1 MSNRPLCNVACAVA
15 LSAFGA
21 LYGCGSK
28 DAASYVSSAKAYLAN
43 SQYKSAIIEA
53 KNALQADPRNAEAR
67 LLLAQALLRSGDP
80 SGAESE
86 ARTAIDAGA
95 PADTVYP
102 VLARALVAQG
112 EFAKATKELGTR
124 RLESAQAR
132 ADLAITLANAN
143 AAQGNSKDAQ
153 AGVDEVLALDAGN
166 VEALLLDAQLA
177 AQGGDMAVARK
188 HIDAALARNPKSV
201 PALMLKARLELADRH
216 LDEGQKLMEQAVEA
230 QPDALDPRAALTTL
244 AVTTNKLEVAKAQV
258 AKMKEISPNDAR
270 TLYSDALVAYAAGD
284 NTHARDVV
292 QRLMTTYQ
300 DNLPVVMLSGL
311 IDLRYGSLSSA
322 QEKLRRVVD
331 RVPSDDTARRALATV
346 ELRSGRP
353 QEALEVIRPAL
364 ARNPD
369 DPSLLR
375 LAGEAY
381 LASGKPSDAQSA
393 YERANALDK
402 DNVASQVRLA
412 QVRFA
417 AGESERAFNDLE
429 TLSQKDS
436 SATQADMALFSAHLK
451 RRDFDKALAVADDI
465 EKKQP
470 KSPVGANLRG
480 VVYLA
485 KRDLANARLSFEK
498 ALSIQP
504 DYLPAAQSLATIDIQ
519 EGKLQAARDRYDA
532 LMKKDPKN
540 ERLLLASAQLLELSG
555 ATPDQVRAALDK
567 AVAANPGAVQS
578 RLARI
583 AYELRHGDARA
594 ALAAANAATAAI
606 PKNMQLMEMLAN
618 AQLANG
624 DANQAVETLKQM
636 AVLQPNNPLVLVRL
650 ADVQTRI
657 KDYSSALA
665 NEQKALAMQP
675 GFSAAWIAMAKTY
688 LASGKPEAAFA
699 EAHKLQKEHGDKSLG
714 YTLEGELLFAE
725 KKYAQAIPLYQQA
738 LKREPLAPLAVRTY
752 VVMQAAGMRAEA
764 DAMAS
769 EWNKQHP
776 KDTALLQA
784 VAEQEQLRKNY
795 GAALGGYKR
804 ILAIDEDN
812 VSALNNTA
820 WILTEQGNAEAVQYA
835 ERAHRLAPLNPN
847 VLDTLGWAVT
857 RTGDPKRGTQ
867 LLQMALAGAPNNA
880 EIRLH
885 LGKAQLDSGNKPA
898 ARQTLT
904 ELSKLDKNSPVRA
917 EAEKLLASM

>member
-1 MSNRPLCNVACAVA
+1 MSNRPLGNVACAAA
-15 LSAFGA
+15 LSALAA
-21 LYGCGSK
+21 LYGCGHK

-86 ARTAIDAGA
+86 ARKAIDGGA
-95 PADTVYP
+95 PADAVYP

-143 AAQGNSKDAQ
+143 AAQGNFKEAQ
-153 AGVDEVLALDAGN
+153 AGVDEVLALDTGN
-166 VEALLLDAQLA
+166 VEALLLDARLA
-177 AQGGDMAVARK
+177 AQAGDLAAARK
-188 HIDAALARNPKSV
+188 HADAALARDPKAV
-201 PALMLKARLELADRH
+201 QVLMLKARLELADRH
-216 LDEGQKLMEQAVEA
+216 LEEGQKLMEQAVEA
-230 QPDALDPRAALTTL
+230 QPDAIEPRAALTTL

-258 AKMKEISPNDAR
+258 AKMKEIAPNDAR

-292 QRLMTTYQ
+292 QKLTTTYQ

-311 IDLRYGSLSSA
+311 IDLRFGSLASA
-322 QEKLRRVVD
+322 EDKLRRVVE
-331 RVPSDDTARRALATV
+331 RVPLDDTARRALATV
-346 ELRSGRP
+346 QLRTGRP
-353 QEALEVIRPAL
+353 QDALEVIRPSL
-364 ARNPD
+364 ARNPN

-402 DNVASQVRLA
+402 DNVGSQVRLA

-429 TLSQKDS
+429 TLSQKDA
-436 SATQADMALFSAHLK
+436 SATQADMALFSAHMK
-451 RRDFDKALAVADDI
+451 RRDYAQALAVADDI

-470 KSPVGANLRG
+470 KSPLAANLRG

-485 KRDLANARLSFEK
+485 KRDLPNARLSFEK

-504 DYLPAAQSLATIDIQ
+504 DYLPAAESLATIDIQ

-532 LMKKDPKN
+532 LLKKDAKN

-555 ATPDQVRAALDK
+555 APPDQVRAALDK

-583 AYELRHGDARA
+583 TFELRHRDAKA

-606 PKNMQLMEMLAN
+606 PKNMQVMEMLAN

-650 ADVQTRI
+650 AQVQTSI
-657 KDYSSALA
+657 KDYPSALA
-665 NEQKALAMQP
+665 NERKALAIQP
-675 GFSAAWIAMAKTY
+675 GLSVAWVAIAKTY
-688 LASGKPEAAFA
+688 LASGKPDAALA
-699 EAHKLQKEHGDKSLG
+699 EARKLQKEHGDKSLG
-714 YTLEGELLFAE
+714 YAIEGELLFAE
-725 KKYAQAIPLYQQA
+725 KKPAEAAAAFRKA
-738 LKREPLAPLAVRTY
+738 LAREPIPQLAVRTY
-752 VVMQAAGMRAEA
+752 TVLQAAGMKTEA
-764 DAMAS
+764 QALATQ
-769 EWNKQHP
+769 WNKDHP
-776 KDTALLQA
+776 KDTALLLVA
-784 VAEQEQLRKNY
+784 AEQDQARKDY
-795 GAALGGYKR
+795 GAALDGYNR
-804 ILAIDEDN
+804 VLAVDENN
-812 VSALNNTA
+812 VSALNNMA
-820 WILTEQGNAEAVQYA
+820 WIFTEQSDPKAVEYA
-835 ERAHRLAPLNPN
+835 QRAHRLAPFNPN
-847 VLDTLGWAVT
+847 VLDTLGWALT

-867 LLQMALAGAPNNA
+867 LLQMALAGAPGSP

-904 ELSKLDKNSPVRA
+904 ELSKLDKDSPVRV